1 MICLFQRADFFS
13 FCARFERGCCA
24 WCLWEFD
31 WGNARSF
38 KHWCSGVQW
47 PGVSSETLDSMG
59 SLAPAKLHMHK
70 AQGFAIYQAYVTQ
83 TQIWSPSRSF
93 VRRSQTCIR
102 SCSIIHFR
110 KDDGRMC
117 NTLALAKLQRS
128 RHNIY
133 VSMCHHVCA
142 PKAWRT
148 LAHPSLKLQW
158 RKWKSSFKARKKWR
172 LCIVSFS
179 RSLTLTDQWY
189 QRDFSSI
196 FLSFQGGYLSEEML
210 WRQILCCECFAT
222 TL

>member
-1 MICLFQRADFFS
+1 M
-13 FCARFERGCCA
+13 
-24 WCLWEFD
+24 
-31 WGNARSF
+31 
-38 KHWCSGVQW
+38 
-47 PGVSSETLDSMG
+47 LDPLNIDAVECNGQG
-59 SLAPAKLHMHK
+59 SLLRHLTAWGHLHRQSCLHMHK

-117 NTLALAKLQRS
+117 NTLALPELQRS

-142 PKAWRT
+142 QKAWRT

-189 QRDFSSI
+189 QPDFSSI
-196 FLSFQGGYLSEEML
+196 FLSFQGVISPRRCCGGRFFAASASQRLYRGERKKDSS
-210 WRQILCCECFAT
+210 LCF
-222 TL
+222 